1 MSKYTYD
8 DTFDG
13 STDPQLT
20 QFNIEKSAKR
30 WEIFKDIQT
39 VQPNL
44 QVMFT
49 PWSSPAWMKGH
60 FNGSLRGGSLLEKFE
75 ESFVDYMVKFTDEV
89 TTKKNI
95 RVKKLSLQNEPLYDG
110 ANYPC
115 QKMEAPQ
122 QARVG
127 QLLRKKLDAAG
138 YKDVGLLTYD
148 HNWVGPSTLRLS

>member
-1 MSKYTYD
+1 
-8 DTFDG
+8 
-13 STDPQLT
+13 
-20 QFNIEKSAKR
+20 
-30 WEIFKDIQT
+30 
-39 VQPNL
+39 
-44 QVMFT
+44 
-49 PWSSPAWMKGH
+49 MKGH

-89 TTKKNI
+89 STKKNI

-110 ANYPC
+110 ANSPC

-127 QLLRKKLDAAG
+127 QLLRRKLDAAG

-148 HNWVGPSTLRLS
+148 HNWVGMSPLRLQ